1 MSKTI
6 YIAGVS
12 RTVDGVS
19 IPKDKNKTGYE
30 RFVPDGTLPEGA
42 VIPNV
47 VVTDTTAVAPK
58 SFASGTYLQNGMT
71 VSVPGSEPPEY
82 DTPTVSVSIALS
94 SDQASVQANASAVAN
109 GKTGTGSAAKT
120 LASMGL
126 VKPTR
131 SFDTKQTYN
140 AGDEIAAGTYLKQG
154 ASVAEAVG
162 GLPFIAEYD
171 YQTYTPSIQTGFV
184 TDNVTF
190 TFSQLTDV
198 PEMIL
203 ITAGKPKKVAM
214 YDFGG
219 CMLFHNPF
227 GMLQPG
233 ADYFYGFLFDGKQNY
248 SNGWTLD
255 VSSNEKGA
263 INVTKDGFTYVQP
276 NYSSGKIGWKAGW
289 TYHIIAIKF
298 KIPG

>member
-6 YIAGVS
+6 YIAGAS
-12 RTVDGVS
+12 HTVDGVN

-30 RFVPDGTLPEGA
+30 RFVPDGTLPDGA
-42 VIPNV
+42 VMPSA

-58 SFASGTYLQNGMT
+58 SFSAGTYLQNGMT

-109 GKTGTGSAAKT
+109 GKTGTGSATKT

-126 VKPTR
+126 VKPAT

-140 AGDEIAAGTYLKQG
+140 AGDEIAAGTYLKLG

-162 GLPFIAEYD
+162 GLPFVEEYD
-171 YQTYTPSIQTGFV
+171 YQTYTPSGNI
-184 TDNVTF
+184 TDTLTF
-190 TFSQLTDV
+190 AFTQLTKAPD
-198 PEMIL
+198 MI
-203 ITAGKPKKVAM
+203 IISARKSNGTANNQ
-214 YDFGG
+214 FGG
-219 CMLFHNPF
+219 AIAYYELF

-233 ADYFYGFLFDGKQNY
+233 SNYFSGSYYSRRANY
-248 SNGWTLD
+248 STGWT
-255 VSSNEKGA
+255 VSALTESN
-263 INVTKDGFTYVQP
+263 ITNVTKSGFTFTHQAYG
-276 NYSSGKIGWKAGW
+276 GKPCYWVDGW
-289 TYHIIAIKF
+289 TYHIITIKF

>member
-6 YIAGVS
+6 YIAGAS
-12 RTVDGVS
+12 RTVDGVR

-30 RFVPDGTLPEGA
+30 RFVPDGTLPDGS
-42 VIPNV
+42 VIPST

-109 GKTGTGSAAKT
+109 GKTGTGSATKT

-126 VKPTR
+126 VKPAK

-140 AGDEIAAGTYLKQG
+140 AGDEIAAGTYLKLG
-154 ASVAEAVG
+154 ASIAEAAG

-171 YQTYTPSIQTGFV
+171 YQTYTPSANV
-184 TDNVTF
+184 SDNLTF
-190 TFSQLTDV
+190 NFTQLTSV
-198 PEMIL
+198 PDMI
-203 ITAGKPKKVAM
+203 IISAGKSNGSVNNQ
-214 YDFGG
+214 FGG
-219 CMLFHNPF
+219 ALAYYKLF

-233 ADYFYGFLFDGKQNY
+233 SNYFSGAYFSRRANY
-248 SNGWTLD
+248 STGWTVNALTE
-255 VSSNEKGA
+255 SN
-263 INVTKDGFTYVQP
+263 ITNVTKSGFTFAHQVYG
-276 NYSSGKIGWKAGW
+276 GKTCYWVANW
-289 TYHIIAIKF
+289 TYHIIAMKF